1 VIAGI
6 EQARGSD
13 PCLTSGTPSPNPW
26 DLSLS
31 RQNICLTLETLERR
45 IELRRDATRAPIQG
59 PEWQGAALAA
69 APKHNPEDPVEHKLI
84 AGPKMVLTM
93 GSTLMQ
99 RLRGRVY
106 LCDGAIRRYEVE
118 CDGRFIMDGDEDAW
132 HLLLVDDA
140 DEIVGCARYMLYPKT
155 ACFDSLRVSRSA
167 LAKDFEWACR
177 LRQTVEADLQLAWD
191 RNLLY
196 VEIGGW
202 ALSEEWRQTK
212 AALETAIGSYALGNL
227 WGGAIGSCTAT
238 ARHGSASILRR
249 LGGSSFEN
257 KGEPLPVYFD
267 AQYGCNMELLR
278 FDSRHPVSRFEPLIK
293 ELTRKLEKTQVI
305 TSPAHSP
312 VPAQLLHGSTTS
324 ASLVLQQNGHEI
336 DLHHSS

>member
-1 VIAGI
+1 MATPATGVSGVGHGLPLLPKLEERGGVDVYSEGIYERVRTQAGRTLCPSVVIMDSQSVKTTERGG
-6 EQARGSD
+6 ARGFD
-13 PCLTSGTPSPNPW
+13 GHK
-26 DLSLS
+26 
-31 RQNICLTLETLERR
+31 R
-45 IELRRDATRAPIQG
+45 I
-59 PEWQGAALAA
+59 
-69 APKHNPEDPVEHKLI
+69 K
-84 AGPKMVLTM
+84 
-93 GSTLMQ
+93 
-99 RLRGRVY
+99 GRKRH
-106 LCDGAIRRYEVE
+106 I
-118 CDGRFIMDGDEDAW
+118 
-132 HLLLVDDA
+132 LVDTLGVPIACRVEPANLSDRRGA
-140 DEIVGCARYMLYPKT
+140 ERIVGCARYMLYPKT

-167 LAKDFEWACR
+167 LAKDFQWACR
-177 LRQTVEADLQLAWD
+177 LRQTVEADLQLASD

-249 LGGSSFEN
+249 LGGSSFETR
-257 KGEPLPVYFD
+257 GEPLPVYFD

-305 TSPAHSP
+305 TSSAHSP
-312 VPAQLLHGSTTS
+312 CPSSTLSRDHGYDQPGF
-324 ASLVLQQNGHEI
+324 AAERIQAI
-336 DLHHSS
+336 DFHHSS

>member
-1 VIAGI
+1 LYIFKLLAPDYAHSAAVLRNC
-6 EQARGSD
+6 EENRK
-13 PCLTSGTPSPNPW
+13 LHHW
-26 DLSLS
+26 YLS
-31 RQNICLTLETLERR
+31 
-45 IELRRDATRAPIQG
+45 A
-59 PEWQGAALAA
+59 
-69 APKHNPEDPVEHKLI
+69 
-84 AGPKMVLTM
+84 
-93 GSTLMQ
+93 MQ

-106 LCDGAIRRYEVE
+106 LCDGAIRPYEVE

-167 LAKDFEWACR
+167 LAKDFQWACR
-177 LRQTVEADLQLAWD
+177 LRQTVEADLQLASD

-249 LGGSSFEN
+249 LGGSSFETR
-257 KGEPLPVYFD
+257 GEPLPVYFD

-305 TSPAHSP
+305 TSSAHSP
-312 VPAQLLHGSTTS
+312 CPSSTLSRDHGYDQPGF
-324 ASLVLQQNGHEI
+324 AAERIQAI
-336 DLHHSS
+336 DFHHSS